1 MNTIAGLYD
10 ACCEI
15 EHFKR
20 ILCVSSFKEVEG
32 YFSSLLPC
40 GAFAIGYEG
49 TGLFDT
55 EAAAINGV
63 SETRQR
69 EFASGRA
76 AAHRALRKLGFSPS
90 PVLKG
95 DSGEPLWPRGVV
107 GSISHCKGLAFCG
120 VAFSKEC
127 TSIGVDVEEV
137 NRVLPRLAQ
146 RILTES
152 ELYEWGGRD
161 KDPLLLAVAFSA
173 KEAFFKFQYPIAKAS
188 VSFKDV
194 MIKHNEDGIF
204 EVVPLGNDILG
215 AKGAFCFVQGRVFAV
230 VWKTNSV
237 S

>member
-20 ILCVSSFKEVEG
+20 VLCASSFKEVEG

-40 GAFAIGYEG
+40 GAFAIGSEG
-49 TGLFDT
+49 TDLFDA
-55 EAAAINGV
+55 EAAAIKEA

-76 AAHRALRKLGFSPS
+76 AAHRTLRKLGFSPS

-127 TSIGVDVEEV
+127 ASIGVDVEEV
-137 NRVLPRLAQ
+137 NRVRPRLAQ
-146 RILTES
+146 RILTEN
-152 ELYEWGGRD
+152 ELYEWDRD
-161 KDPLLLAVAFSA
+161 KAPLWLAVAFSA

-188 VSFKDV
+188 VGFKDV
-194 MIKHNEDGIF
+194 MIKHDEDGIF
-204 EVVPLGNDILG
+204 DVVPLGNDLLG

>member
-20 ILCVSSFKEVEG
+20 VLCASSFKEVEG

-95 DSGEPLWPRGVV
+95 DSGEPLWPKGVV
-107 GSISHCKGLAFCG
+107 GSISHCKGLALCG

-137 NRVLPRLAQ
+137 NRVRPSLAQ
-146 RILTES
+146 RILTET
-152 ELYEWGGRD
+152 ELYEWERD
-161 KDPLLLAVAFSA
+161 EDPLLLAVAFSA

-188 VSFKDV
+188 VGFKEV
-194 MIKHNEDGIF
+194 MIEHNEEGIF
-204 EVVPLGNDILG
+204 KVIPLRADLPE